1 MTSSAGPRYELAA
14 ALMAAADPALS
25 LTVWAE
31 DHATPPALP
40 ALVIRPGIPYRAE
53 STLPGYGCSE
63 TWRLEVQAL
72 VSADLVAPLEAL
84 DLLIDLARDVI
95 RATPFATYGGVK
107 LAPGRDSMG
116 AKAQYAAIIELD
128 VDVPKPEG

>member
-1 MTSSAGPRYELAA
+1 MTSAGPRYALAA

-31 DHATPPALP
+31 EHGTPPSAP
-40 ALVIRPGIPYRAE
+40 ALIIRPGIPYRAE

-63 TWRLEVQAL
+63 TWRLEIQAL
-72 VSADLVAPLEAL
+72 VTSDAVASL
-84 DLLIDLARDVI
+84 DELDVLIDLCRDVI

-107 LAPGRDSMG
+107 QAPATTSVG
-116 AKAQYAAIIELD
+116 ARAYKGAIIELD